1 MRYSKQENDVFFIKV
16 VTKSFIFFIFITLL
30 YLFVAFV
37 LAIFPKNGTVI
48 NSDINTATIYILY
61 NEMHS
66 DIVLE
71 INSSNQELQ
80 KRLSPLIKS
89 SNGYLAFGWGDKET
103 YLNTPTWDKIQISTT
118 FKALFL
124 NTPSVMH
131 VSYYPYIKRF
141 QKIKKVKM
149 SLTQFNNLQESIFQS
164 FDFTKKSDKGYG
176 YNDLFYTSN
185 YKYNLFNTC
194 NTWTGNQLRD
204 SNITMS
210 YWTPLSQNVID
221 SLP

>member
-1 MRYSKQENDVFFIKV
+1 MRYSKQENDVFFIKLV
-16 VTKSFIFFIFITLL
+16 IKSFIFFIFITLL
-30 YLFVAFV
+30 YLSVAFG
-37 LAIFPKNGTVI
+37 LAIFPKNGTTTDSNI
-48 NSDINTATIYILY
+48 DTTTIYILY
-61 NEMHS
+61 SEMHS

-71 INSSNQELQ
+71 INSTKKELQ
-80 KRLSPLIKS
+80 KKLSPLIKS
-89 SNGYLAFGWGDKET
+89 SHGYLAFGWGDRET
-103 YLNTPTWDKIQISTT
+103 YLNTPTWDKIELSTT
-118 FKALFL
+118 LKALFI

-131 VSYYPYIKRF
+131 VNYYPHIKRF
-141 QKIKKVKM
+141 QKIKRVKI
-149 SLTQFNNLQESIFQS
+149 SINQFNKLQESISQS

-204 SNITMS
+204 INITMS